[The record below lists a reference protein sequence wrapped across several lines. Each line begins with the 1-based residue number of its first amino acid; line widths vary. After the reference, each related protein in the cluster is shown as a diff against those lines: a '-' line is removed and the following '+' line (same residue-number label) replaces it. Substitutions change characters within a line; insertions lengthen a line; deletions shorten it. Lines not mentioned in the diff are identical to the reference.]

1 MKLSR
6 AKKLLLLGIILV
18 LIDQIIKILV
28 KTNMFLGQHID
39 VIGQWFKLL
48 FIENEGFAFGWR
60 RLGQILS
67 LCLPHLSRCGA
78 HMVDR
83 KDVPQE

>member
-39 VIGQWFKLL
+39 VIGQW
-48 FIENEGFAFGWR
+48 
-60 RLGQILS
+60 LS
-67 LCLPHLSRCGA
+67 LIHI
-78 HMVDR
+78 
-83 KDVPQE
+83 